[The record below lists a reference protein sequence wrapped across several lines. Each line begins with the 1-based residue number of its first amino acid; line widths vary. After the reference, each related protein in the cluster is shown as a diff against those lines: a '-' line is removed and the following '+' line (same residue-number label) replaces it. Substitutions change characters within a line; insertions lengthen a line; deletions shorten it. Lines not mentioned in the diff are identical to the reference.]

1 MTKNYFSHWIITTF
15 FNRLLWLCYGLD
27 SLVLQQSQ
35 HRSALVQWRNGS
47 QSSLNYALLL
57 SVLRPALFR
66 SRCSWWPPAG
76 KAWRGCGRGWRSSR
90 SPPPRPAAAACTGSG
105 TCPATSDHFSYF
117 SIKCFSHFLNYVDYF
132 KNSFLI
138 NQILCNDVKPI
149 RIPSTSQPNQTFESW
164 NSLFLFGHSSRLIFS
179 WISICQ
185 SEGGRQCWVRGRHC
199 TVVQNRLASVLLETN
214 SLWSS
219 LRLQKEERKHFW
231 IALVTLITE
240 LLTVQ
245 WKCCNSGRFEQNMT
259 IRQFLLKFAPAKDW
273 CEIISYEGR
282 IAAVFAPAATWCRA
296 MLTCQN
302 RKLCK
307 NIMVF
312 WFLRWFV
319 QQSQQASEDRDNGP
333 KPAAAPARYSTAAA
347 GLVRL
352 LFPVSTWFP
361 IFHSGDANLWYV
373 CITDIAPQGASRP
386 TGFMNYFTSSGR
398 PPHARTQLYCVAKG
412 PGAL

>member
-76 KAWRGCGRGWRSSR
+76 KAWPGCGRGWRSSR

-164 NSLFLFGHSSRLIFS
+164 NSLFLFGHSSRLIFP
-179 WISICQ
+179 WISICR
-185 SEGGRQCWVRGRHC
+185 SEGGRQCWVRGQHC
-199 TVVQNRLASVLLETN
+199 TVVQNKLSFFRLAWDQFSLVFIKITKRGKETLLNCICYFDYWVAYSAVEM
-214 SLWSS
+214 
-219 LRLQKEERKHFW
+219 LQFWPFRAKH
-231 IALVTLITE
+231 
-240 LLTVQ
+240 
-245 WKCCNSGRFEQNMT
+245 
-259 IRQFLLKFAPAKDW
+259 
-273 CEIISYEGR
+273 
-282 IAAVFAPAATWCRA
+282 
-296 MLTCQN
+296 
-302 RKLCK
+302 
-307 NIMVF
+307 
-312 WFLRWFV
+312 
-319 QQSQQASEDRDNGP
+319 DN
-333 KPAAAPARYSTAAA
+333 
-347 GLVRL
+347 
-352 LFPVSTWFP
+352 
-361 IFHSGDANLWYV
+361 
-373 CITDIAPQGASRP
+373 
-386 TGFMNYFTSSGR
+386 
-398 PPHARTQLYCVAKG
+398 
-412 PGAL
+412 